1 MISCLPVYNYT
12 IYFFA
17 AFVLADSLLV
27 RIQPSLSD
35 RFLISWKHNVLFSI
49 YFDFRSSDFVNQLVA
64 TAVSAAGQ
72 AYITT
77 KAVFKTWQEKKVGTL
92 YGLR

>member
-1 MISCLPVYNYT
+1 MLSNCFSLFPISDKQNSSFSML
-12 IYFFA
+12 
-17 AFVLADSLLV
+17 
-27 RIQPSLSD
+27 IQPSLCD
-35 RFLISWKHNVLFSI
+35 RLYGNTTMCYSLYI
-49 YFDFRSSDFVNQLVA
+49 FDSRSSDFVNQLVA

-92 YGLR
+92 LSTKI